1 MNLHAIKKHVLKNK
15 EEILKAYAVSMERR
29 ADVAEMKVIIEN
41 AIKEVLAEN
50 EFKIMFGYDEVIGVK
65 IIKEVDHV
73 YFIDNELVEEYN
85 KAFFEKIKNNKKYY
99 DFFGLELGSY
109 HEKMGYYEANYGYYF
124 DADKKLV
131 DLVRAYH
138 INPLKR
144 YDIELIEK
152 ELIII
157 GNIVKFL
164 KKRY

>member
-1 MNLHAIKKHVLKNK
+1 MNLQAIKNHVFKNK

-41 AIKEVLAEN
+41 VIKEVLEEN
-50 EFKIMFGYDEVIGVK
+50 EFKVLFGYDEVIGVK
-65 IIKEVDHV
+65 IIKDVDHV

-99 DFFGLELGSY
+99 EFFGLEYGSY
-109 HEKMGYYEANYGYYF
+109 HNKMGYYEANYGYHF

-131 DLVRAYH
+131 DLVRAYEVK
-138 INPLKR
+138 PFKC
-144 YDIELIEK
+144 YDNDVIEK

-157 GNIVKFL
+157 GNIVKLL
-164 KKRY
+164 K